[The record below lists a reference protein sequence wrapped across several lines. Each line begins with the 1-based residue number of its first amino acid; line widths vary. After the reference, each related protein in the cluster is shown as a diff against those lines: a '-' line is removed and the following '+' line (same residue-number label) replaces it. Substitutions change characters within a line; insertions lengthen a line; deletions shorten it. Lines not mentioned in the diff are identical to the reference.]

1 VGCPVSFFRRVPV
14 VWTRLTGDR
23 MDYLTNVLGLDKKE
37 AAALLAR

>member
-1 VGCPVSFFRRVPV
+1 LLLV
-14 VWTRLTGDR
+14 VEYEADVVYR

>member
-1 VGCPVSFFRRVPV
+1 LLRGRS
-14 VWTRLTGDR
+14 LTADR

>member
-1 VGCPVSFFRRVPV
+1 LDEADR
-14 VWTRLTGDR
+14 DR